1 MITLLA
7 VSDGYKHFGDAIGEY
22 EKRIQK
28 FANIKRLKPISHT
41 NPEYIKVKE
50 TLLVLEILQK
60 MKWKIVLL
68 DERGSSMKTE
78 AFMELL
84 EKSKDQS
91 ENITFVIGGSYG
103 VDLELFSQVPHI
115 SLKVSDFVVPHSL
128 ALLVLV
134 EQIYRA
140 HEIIKGSGYHHK

>member
-1 MITLLA
+1 
-7 VSDGYKHFGDAIGEY
+7 
-22 EKRIQK
+22 
-28 FANIKRLKPISHT
+28 
-41 NPEYIKVKE
+41 
-50 TLLVLEILQK
+50 
-60 MKWKIVLL
+60 
-68 DERGSSMKTE
+68 MKTE

>member
-7 VSDGYKHFGDAIGEY
+7 VSDGYKHFRESITEY

-28 FANIKRLKPISHT
+28 FATIKRLKPISHT

-50 TLLVLEILQK
+50 TLMIMETLAK
-60 MKWKIVLL
+60 MKGQVILL
-68 DERGSSMKTE
+68 DERWVSLSTSALVETIERAKNE
-78 AFMELL
+78 
-84 EKSKDQS
+84 S
-91 ENITFVIGGSYG
+91 EDITFIIGGSYG
-103 VDLELFSQVPHI
+103 VDLELFADIPHKTI
-115 SLKVSDFVVPHSL
+115 KISDFIMPHSL

-140 HEIIKGSGYHHK
+140 HEIIKGSGYHHS